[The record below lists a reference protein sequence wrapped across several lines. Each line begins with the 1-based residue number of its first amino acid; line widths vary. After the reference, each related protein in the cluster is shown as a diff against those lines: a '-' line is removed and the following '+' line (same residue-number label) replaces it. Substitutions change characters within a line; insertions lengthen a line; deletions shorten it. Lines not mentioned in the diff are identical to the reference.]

1 MEDTGEA
8 EKQRIDSA
16 ALHRI
21 SCSCVGVLSGVA
33 LFCCFFSF
41 GTFFGF
47 IRVYTDLFSDP
58 IFLMK
63 NLLLSLTSL
72 IIALESVW
80 ASVLLLMSLK
90 IFSLNLLPLYRQ
102 FIISVHCNKTVSSR
116 FKNSTF
122 NDITNI

>member
-33 LFCCFFSF
+33 LFCCIFSF

-90 IFSLNLLPLYRQ
+90 IF
-102 FIISVHCNKTVSSR
+102 H
-116 FKNSTF
+116 
-122 NDITNI
+122 